1 MRVGINMPGNKKKK
15 ARKRKKME
23 KVQQKTV
30 EQKQGFRIP
39 SLPVDQKQ
47 GFRIPSLPPFRGIEF
62 CFPDGCL
69 SETRMVKDAKT
80 IENNLPI
87 GWIFLHNFEGR
98 PVSEFLL
105 AHFSDESGCK
115 VHLDC
120 CLAIQVVLHEVGLM
134 PRSGLFCIGSL
145 VWNFFETAQHYARIS
160 GDNTYNPGYWCPKD
174 KEHAK
179 RLQIAGGSAQ
189 GQWLL
194 GPNKDGLYLGM
205 TFDSGLQKQTIEW
218 WHQCHAHRLQ
228 SEATSFLR
236 KLESEADP
244 NMYHMVVCQW
254 ILCDREPAIANYTL
268 HRQQVL
274 SSKE

>member
-1 MRVGINMPGNKKKK
+1 MPSNKKKK

-23 KVQQKTV
+23 KAQQKTV

-47 GFRIPSLPPFRGIEF
+47 SFRIPSLPPFRGIEF

-69 SETRMVKDAKT
+69 SETPMVKDAKT

-115 VHLDC
+115 VHVDC

-145 VWNFFETAQHYARIS
+145 VWNFFETAQQRI
-160 GDNTYNPGYWCPKD
+160 NIGYILK
-174 KEHAK
+174 K
-179 RLQIAGGSAQ
+179 
-189 GQWLL
+189 
-194 GPNKDGLYLGM
+194 YLR
-205 TFDSGLQKQTIEW
+205 I
-218 WHQCHAHRLQ
+218 
-228 SEATSFLR
+228 
-236 KLESEADP
+236 
-244 NMYHMVVCQW
+244 
-254 ILCDREPAIANYTL
+254 
-268 HRQQVL
+268 
-274 SSKE
+274 